1 MQAPRRVCAALEK
14 ESSQSAF
21 ESNKN
26 FAECG
31 RQWFLRL
38 SRSDRQLIRPLGLM
52 RLIGPIRR
60 DLLSLY

>member
-14 ESSQSAF
+14 ESSQSAV

-26 FAECG
+26 FVRWWSMVPASVWAG
-31 RQWFLRL
+31 SAAHQT
-38 SRSDRQLIRPLGLM
+38 PGLM
-52 RLIGPIRR
+52 RLISPIRR